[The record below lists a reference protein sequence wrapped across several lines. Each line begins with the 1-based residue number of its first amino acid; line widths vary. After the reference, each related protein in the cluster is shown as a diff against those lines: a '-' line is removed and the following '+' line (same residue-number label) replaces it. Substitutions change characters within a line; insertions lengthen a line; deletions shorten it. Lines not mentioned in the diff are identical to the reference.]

1 MGRTRSTASSVRFT
15 PLPHGALIAS
25 VVSSGMG
32 WKSREHSIAA
42 RIAPSNQAS
51 ADCAIAREGIMGFD
65 KREVS
70 YTQARN
76 DLMRTI
82 RDEFITDLPE
92 HDRGERVAELVRELS
107 DQYPDLD
114 DQMSRRLMGEAMR
127 ADDYRDPV

>member
-1 MGRTRSTASSVRFT
+1 
-15 PLPHGALIAS
+15 
-25 VVSSGMG
+25 
-32 WKSREHSIAA
+32 
-42 RIAPSNQAS
+42 
-51 ADCAIAREGIMGFD
+51 MGFD

-92 HDRGERVAELVRELS
+92 HDRGERVAELVRDLS

-127 ADDYRDPV
+127 ADEYRDPV